1 MKIGDKVKVFD
12 YGRMY
17 IDYEHFAERCN
28 LKNWERGRNFDE
40 DVYKKIFEIK
50 KIEKH
55 LTDEHTLCVIADEN
69 EQEYIINIKGLEK
82 YKEEAETMKI
92 QDLIDRYGEN
102 FTVDC
107 ENGEKTKEV
116 LKKFD
121 RYDVKWISGKKACK
135 FPMNYNFISF
145 DKKTGIAWTQHYTDI
160 ASEKLYTVNE
170 FLQEEATAEDV
181 RKITNSEFS
190 LEDVKDYKALKEQ
203 FELIKQEKEELR
215 NKIKELKQTIDILK
229 NTEININPNYKSLY
243 NVFQEAYK
251 QASEG
256 KGKERHANNEHYEQQ
271 KICTLNL
278 QIGSNHG
285 LIYQA
290 CKKSIESTR
299 MTPDRA
305 KAEILGAIN
314 YLAAAIIVLERLE
327 SEKN

>member
-1 MKIGDKVKVFD
+1 MKK
-12 YGRMY
+12 
-17 IDYEHFAERCN
+17 
-28 LKNWERGRNFDE
+28 
-40 DVYKKIFEIK
+40 
-50 KIEKH
+50 
-55 LTDEHTLCVIADEN
+55 
-69 EQEYIINIKGLEK
+69 
-82 YKEEAETMKI
+82 
-92 QDLIDRYGEN
+92 QDLIDLKDYLIKKEKEDKDFEYTTGK
-102 FTVDC
+102 D
-107 ENGEKTKEV
+107 GEKIKIETISETKE
-116 LKKFD
+116 
-121 RYDVKWISGKKACK
+121 A
-135 FPMNYNFISF
+135 N
-145 DKKTGIAWTQHYTDI
+145 
-160 ASEKLYTVNE
+160 
-170 FLQEEATAEDV
+170 AEDV